1 MNIAPVI
8 AAARRAGAVGLNLL
22 LPPGCMA
29 CEGPVGGGFQLCA
42 GCFVACHFI
51 TAPLCRSCGVPFA
64 YAAQGGHAGKCHRCL
79 EHPPAFHAARAA
91 LAYDTSSRR
100 LILQFKH
107 GDRTELAR
115 LFAPM
120 MARAGAGVLSGADWL
135 VPVPLH
141 RSRLRQRGY
150 NQAAL
155 LARAIT
161 RLSDVPTL
169 VDALRRPRKTA
180 PMGHFSAAK
189 RDQVM
194 RGAIIKNERRLRQVA
209 GRAIVVVD
217 DVMTSGATINACA
230 EALLAAGA
238 AKVDALVIARV
249 PDPELG

>member
-1 MNIAPVI
+1 
-8 AAARRAGAVGLNLL
+8 
-22 LPPGCMA
+22 MA

-155 LARAIT
+155 LARAIS

-180 PMGHFSAAK
+180 PMGHFSA
-189 RDQVM
+189 
-194 RGAIIKNERRLRQVA
+194 
-209 GRAIVVVD
+209 AIVVVD